1 MKKLFVIW
9 IANLRAETPK
19 VAKII
24 RTMAAIVAA
33 SAGTAASAFNSL
45 PDIIQ
50 NAIPAPVLTTIAI
63 TTAICAIIAQS
74 QKKKE

>member
-19 VAKII
+19 VAII